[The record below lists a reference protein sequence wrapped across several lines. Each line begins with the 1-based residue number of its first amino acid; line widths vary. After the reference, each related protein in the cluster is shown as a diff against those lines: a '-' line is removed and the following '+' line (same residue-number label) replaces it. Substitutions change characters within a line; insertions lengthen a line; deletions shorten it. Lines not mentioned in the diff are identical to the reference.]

1 MSEPTTKKQDKKL
14 NAVTT
19 QLINATV
26 RHVVQLIIDDA
37 EIRQHLNDVLMRES
51 GGTILRVMENTLTVD
66 EGLQMIRAVLEID
79 KETGKA

>member
-37 EIRQHLNDVLMRES
+37 EIRQHLNDVLMEKS
-51 GGTILRVMENTLTVD
+51 GGTISIVT
-66 EGLQMIRAVLEID
+66 RARPR
-79 KETGKA
+79 KPGKKGGKA

>member
-51 GGTILRVMENTLTVD
+51 GGTISIVTRK
-66 EGLQMIRAVLEID
+66 
-79 KETGKA
+79 KERKQGGKA